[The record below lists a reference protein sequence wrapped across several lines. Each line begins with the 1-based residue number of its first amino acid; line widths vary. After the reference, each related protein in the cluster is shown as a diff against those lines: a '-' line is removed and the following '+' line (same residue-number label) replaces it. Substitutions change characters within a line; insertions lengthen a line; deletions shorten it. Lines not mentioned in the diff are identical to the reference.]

1 MFALRTQGALHGC
14 TFENNSATFNG
25 MGGAVS
31 VGQGAK
37 LRISGVAFR
46 GNAAHGDSKISIS
59 MGGALLAQIGASVE
73 ISETLFE
80 ANSAKGTQ
88 TAEGGALFIYG
99 NVVLRHGVVFR
110 SNKVSGQGDAVTG
123 GAVSVRQ
130 GTPVTPPSLIGLE
143 SPSFVSN
150 AAEGTG
156 PEGGALFLTAD
167 VANAVNLTG
176 AEFSRNVVQAIDTF
190 GKGGAV
196 HVANGGARLENC
208 SFTANAALVEGGLA
222 YDATGGGISVSAG
235 GRLAMIGARMSS
247 NRAGGTQSH
256 LPSYAPHWSSRAA
269 FDCWST
275 RIRRRIENRGAV

>member
-1 MFALRTQGALHGC
+1 M
-14 TFENNSATFNG
+14 E
-25 MGGAVS
+25 V
-31 VGQGAK
+31 
-37 LRISGVAFR
+37 
-46 GNAAHGDSKISIS
+46 
-59 MGGALLAQIGASVE
+59 
-73 ISETLFE
+73 SETLFE

-88 TAEGGALFIYG
+88 TAEGGALFISG
-99 NVVLRHGVVFR
+99 TVILRHGVVFR
-110 SNKVSGQGDAVTG
+110 SNKVSGLGNRVAG

-130 GTPVTPPSLIGLE
+130 DTPVSPPSLIGLE

-150 AAEGTG
+150 VAEGTG

-167 VANAVNLTG
+167 VTDVVYLAG
-176 AEFSRNVVQAIDTF
+176 AEFSRNLVRAIDTS

-208 SFTANAALVEGGLA
+208 SFTGKITANTALMEGGLA

-235 GRLAMIGARMSS
+235 GRLAMIGARMTS

-269 FDCWST
+269 FNCWSM
-275 RIRRRIENRGAV
+275 RIENRGAV